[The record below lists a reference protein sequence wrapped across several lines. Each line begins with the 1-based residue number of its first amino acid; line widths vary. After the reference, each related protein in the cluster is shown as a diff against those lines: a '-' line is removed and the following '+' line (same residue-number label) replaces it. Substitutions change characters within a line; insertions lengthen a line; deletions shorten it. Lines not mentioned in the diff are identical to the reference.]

1 MLKASCINYLLLEEV
16 LLESTKLGNFR
27 LKKSNRAMILGHIYP
42 FLNYAF
48 RSVFYHAS
56 CAEKSGLPQN
66 SLGERF
72 MDPSDRLF
80 ETWAAFIPQLANV
93 PLKYLRGKSAGLSVL
108 VDLGILTS
116 LRAVRERHGALGSR
130 NRQGWTSS
138 HLAAENGHFTM
149 VQLLLDGQ
157 VDIDPISVSGTRPL
171 MLAAAEGHWQTVKVL
186 LDAGADVNAR
196 SVWGTPLTNASLTG
210 HGTTVKL
217 LLERGADV
225 NARGLKRTISGT
237 KLVTPLQAAV
247 DAGHQK
253 IVMILLDK
261 GADAN
266 AEGGVMECLGS
277 LRAAYSGNIAVLRTL
292 LNKEADINDHAPIT
306 ALQRAMKRCNID
318 IARILLDRGAKVDAE
333 GPEGTALFIAASR
346 NENATAALQLLLEHG
361 AEVNLCQ
368 SPKDCPSYEYE
379 TALHAAARSGNA
391 DAVLF
396 LLSKGAEINPPSKAG
411 RTVLELA
418 ASQQNHVVFELLL
431 EKGAD
436 TEKLKDRRSAFQ

>member
-1 MLKASCINYLLLEEV
+1 M
-16 LLESTKLGNFR
+16 
-27 LKKSNRAMILGHIYP
+27 
-42 FLNYAF
+42 
-48 RSVFYHAS
+48 
-56 CAEKSGLPQN
+56 
-66 SLGERF
+66 
-72 MDPSDRLF
+72 
-80 ETWAAFIPQLANV
+80 
-93 PLKYLRGKSAGLSVL
+93 
-108 VDLGILTS
+108 
-116 LRAVRERHGALGSR
+116 
-130 NRQGWTSS
+130 
-138 HLAAENGHFTM
+138 
-149 VQLLLDGQ
+149 
-157 VDIDPISVSGTRPL
+157 
-171 MLAAAEGHWQTVKVL
+171 
-186 LDAGADVNAR
+186 
-196 SVWGTPLTNASLTG
+196 
-210 HGTTVKL
+210 
-217 LLERGADV
+217 
-225 NARGLKRTISGT
+225 
-237 KLVTPLQAAV
+237 

-277 LRAAYSGNIAVLRTL
+277 LRAAYSGNIAVLRML

-418 ASQQNHVVFELLL
+418 ASQQNQVVFELLL